1 MKTIRSKVLFVCM
14 ALLLFIL
21 SALALRH
28 AHGIKEE
35 KISTEIDTLYL
46 DREAIDSN
54 LRAQIVGLQN
64 KIIKIPKI
72 FSKNKR
78 AILVDMIH
86 ANFAIEATEKISE
99 KEIINQLFTRDQRK
113 DLFAGKII
121 VQTLNDQ
128 LFYSVGVT
136 DENGEYTGAVEKN
149 LLQSKN
155 VGADFQRV
163 IAIVNSE
170 LSEENGKVDYE
181 EKISILKQMSIDS
194 AFEAEKTRI
203 EFVSNER
210 DVAKINKRF
219 VESTQGYHS
228 DWLNMVLMVL
238 AGNLLFAIVFVIVFF
253 RNRPQQRN
261 HVFTETNK
269 LSSKNLANGGAATH

>member
-1 MKTIRSKVLFVCM
+1 MKMIKSKVLFVCM

-21 SALALRH
+21 SAVVLRH
-28 AHGIKEE
+28 AQETKDE
-35 KISTEIDTLYL
+35 KILLEIDGLYRE
-46 DREAIDSN
+46 REAIDSN

-64 KIIKIPKI
+64 KIVKIPKI

-78 AILVDMIH
+78 AVLIDMIH
-86 ANFAIEATEKISE
+86 ANFATEATEKISD
-99 KEIINQLFTRDQRK
+99 KGVINQLFSREQRK
-113 DLFAGKII
+113 DLFAGKIV
-121 VQTLNDQ
+121 VQTLNNQ

-136 DENGEYTGAVEKN
+136 DEHGEYTGVVEKS

-155 VGADFQRV
+155 VAADFQRV
-163 IAIVNSE
+163 TAMVNSD
-170 LSEENGKVDYE
+170 LPEENGKVNYE

-238 AGNLLFAIVFVIVFF
+238 AGNILFAIVFVIVFF
-253 RNRPQQRN
+253 RNRPPQHN
-261 HVFTETNK
+261 HSFTATNK
-269 LSSKNLANGGAATH
+269 LSPKNLASGGAATH